1 MKKIYILIISLTFG
15 MNAVMAQSSLVKKAD
30 KYYQRLQYVKAAE
43 AYEKAIAKGETDLHV
58 YQNLADAYYQIFDTK
73 NAEKYYA
80 ILAPK
85 SDDPEVFYRYAQMLK
100 ANGKYEESVPWMQKF
115 AKMKPADHRAIKFRE
130 NPNYLPKI
138 LDRDKD
144 KFVVNEMPNINT
156 EYADFD
162 AKPLGGKLF
171 FVSARDTKGKKY
183 DWDQQPFLDIYQSDY
198 VDGVVSNIEK
208 VPGEVNTKYHD
219 GTFCFTPDGKTM
231 YFTRDNYYERSY
243 KTDSTGI
250 SRLKLFSA
258 QLVNDEWTNVQEL
271 PFNNDNYSV
280 GHPAVSPDGKK
291 LYFSS
296 DMPGGLGQSDLYVV
310 DIKGHNKFSDPVN
323 LGPNINTEGRE
334 NFPFISKK
342 GDLYF
347 SSDGHLGLGGLD
359 VFACK
364 NVDGRFSRPR
374 NLGVPL
380 NSGKDDFAI
389 YIDDDTKNGFISSNR
404 DASRIGDDNI
414 YTIQNIKPVCDVLI
428 STSVVDA
435 KTGKAIP
442 QASVTLTDKE
452 GNPIKTKLT
461 DDQGHADFLIECNQD
476 VSVEGRAEEY
486 ENNKV
491 NVAPTD
497 DEEVAVKIALNPIEK
512 IITVK
517 ELDINTIYFDFDKWN
532 IRRDAAFELD
542 KVVEAMKKYPELK
555 IHIVSH
561 TDTRGTA
568 EYNQKLSEKR
578 AKSTM
583 EYIVSKGIDASRL
596 TAEGKGESEPAVKCS
611 PCTKEQHQLN
621 RRSEFLIV
629 KDEEKSE
636 EQK

>member
-1 MKKIYILIISLTFG
+1 MKNILIIILLFGLQNTF
-15 MNAVMAQSSLVKKAD
+15 AQSSLVKQAD
-30 KYYQRLQYVKAAE
+30 KYYKRLQYVKAAE
-43 AYEKAIAKGETDLHV
+43 TYEKAIKKGDADEHV
-58 YQNLADAYYQIFDTK
+58 YKNLADAYYQIFDTK

-80 ILAPK
+80 LLAPK
-85 SDDPEVFYRYAQMLK
+85 SDDPEVFYRYAQVLK
-100 ANGKYEESVPWMQKF
+100 ANGKYEESIPWMAKF

-130 NPNYLPKI
+130 KPDYLPKI

-156 EYADFD
+156 EYADFG
-162 AKPLGGKLF
+162 AKPLNNKLY
-171 FVSARDTKGKKY
+171 FVSARDTKGKTY
-183 DWDQQPFLDIYQSDY
+183 SWDKQPFLDIYQADY
-198 VDGVVSNIEK
+198 VDGIVSNIEK
-208 VPGEVNTKYHD
+208 VPGDVNTKYHD
-219 GTFCFTPDGKTM
+219 GTFCFSPDGKTM
-231 YFTRDNYYERSY
+231 YFTRDNYYDRSY
-243 KTDSTGI
+243 KTDTTGI

-258 QLVNDEWTNVQEL
+258 KLVNDEWTNVQEL

-296 DMPGGLGQSDLYVV
+296 DMPGGMGQSDLYYV
-310 DIKGHNKFSDPVN
+310 DIKGDNDYGKPVN

-364 NVDGRFSRPR
+364 NVDGKFSRPR

-389 YIDDDTKNGFISSNR
+389 YINDDTKNGFISSNR
-404 DASRIGDDNI
+404 DATRIGDDNI
-414 YTIQNIKPVCDVLI
+414 YTIKNVKPVCDVLI
-428 STSVVDA
+428 STTVVNV
-435 KTGKAIP
+435 KTGKILK
-442 QASVTLTDKE
+442 QASVTLTDEE
-452 GNPIKTKLT
+452 GNPVKTKLT
-461 DDQGHADFLIECNQD
+461 DDEGHADFLIECNQN
-476 VSVEGRAEEY
+476 VTVEGRAEEF

-491 NVAPTD
+491 KIPATD
-497 DEEVAVKIALNPIEK
+497 EEEVAVKIALNPIEK

-517 ELDINTIYFDFDKWN
+517 ELDINPIYFDFDKWN

-542 KVVEAMKKYPELK
+542 KVVAAMKKYPELK
-555 IHIVSH
+555 IHIVAH
-561 TDTRGTA
+561 TDTHGPA

-578 AKSTM
+578 ANATM
-583 EYIVSKGIDASRL
+583 QYIISKGIDASRL
-596 TAEGKGESEPAVKCS
+596 SAEGKGESEPAVKCH
-611 PCTKEQHQLN
+611 PCTKKQDQLN
-621 RRSEFLIV
+621 RRSEFLIKQE
-629 KDEEKSE
+629 KDAK
-636 EQK
+636 

>member
-1 MKKIYILIISLTFG
+1 MKKIYILIISLTLGLNMSF
-15 MNAVMAQSSLVKKAD
+15 AQSSLVKKAD
-30 KYYQRLQYVKAAE
+30 KYYNRLQYVKAAE
-43 AYEKAIAKGETDLHV
+43 TYEKVVAKGEVDNHV
-58 YQNLADAYYQIFDTK
+58 YKNLADAYYQIFDTK

-85 SDDPEVFYRYAQMLK
+85 SDDPEMFFRYAQMLK
-100 ANGKYEESVPWMQKF
+100 ANGKYEESIPWMQKF

-138 LDRDKD
+138 LERGKD
-144 KFVVNEMPNINT
+144 KFVVNELENINT
-156 EYADFD
+156 EYADFG
-162 AKPLGGKLF
+162 AKPFGQKLY

-183 DWDQQPFLDIYQSDY
+183 SWDEQPFLDIYQADY

-208 VPGEVNTKYHD
+208 VPGDVNTKYHE
-219 GTFCFTPDGKTM
+219 GTFSFTPDGKTV
-231 YFTRDNYYERSY
+231 YFTRNNYYNNQY
-243 KTDSTGI
+243 KTDSTKVN
-250 SRLKLFSA
+250 RLKLFSA
-258 QLVNDEWTNVQEL
+258 QLVNDEWVNVQEL

-280 GHPAVSPDGKK
+280 SHPAVSPDGKK

-296 DMPGGLGQSDLYVV
+296 DMPGGMGQSDIYYV
-310 DIKGHNKFSDPVN
+310 DIKGNNQFSDPVN

-334 NFPFISKK
+334 NFPFVSKK
-342 GDLYF
+342 GNFYF

-359 VFACK
+359 VFSCK

-389 YIDDDTKNGFISSNR
+389 YIDDNTKDGFLSSNR
-404 DASRIGDDNI
+404 NAKRIGDDNI
-414 YTIQNIKPVCDVLI
+414 FTIKNIKPVCDVLI
-428 STSVVDA
+428 STTVVDA
-435 KTGKAIP
+435 KTNKPIA

-461 DDQGHADFLIECNQD
+461 DKEGYADFLIECGHD
-476 VSVEGRAEEY
+476 VVVEGRAEDY
-486 ENNKV
+486 ENNKI
-491 NVAPTD
+491 NVAATD
-497 DEEVAVKIALNPIEK
+497 DEEVTVKIALNPIEK

-517 ELDINTIYFDFDKWN
+517 DLDINPIYFDLDKWN

-542 KVVEAMKKYPELK
+542 KIVEAMNKYPELK

-561 TDTRGTA
+561 TDKRGS
-568 EYNQKLSEKR
+568 EKYNMELSEKR

-583 EYIVSKGIDASRL
+583 EYIISKGIDASRL
-596 TAEGKGESEPAVKCS
+596 SAEGKGESEPVVD
-611 PCTKEQHQLN
+611 CTRCTEEQHQQN

-629 KDEEKSE
+629 KETEEE
-636 EQK
+636 